1 MCKEAMNRIAKGTVQ
16 KSERDTLRALVY
28 GMCKAAMN
36 HIAKGTVCR
45 NHLFSFY
52 IQHRKK
58 KDYVQRHE
66 QNIQAIL
73 YESKFQGV
81 ISVDHRALSSLTN
94 NQGLDHAAYLI

>member
-16 KSERDTLRALVY
+16 KSERDTLRELLS

-36 HIAKGTVCR
+36 HIAKGTDCR
-45 NHLFSFY
+45 NQLFNIY

-58 KDYVQRHE
+58 RDFVQRYE

-73 YESKFQGV
+73 YEFKYQGV
-81 ISVDHRALSSLTN
+81 ISVDHRALSYLTTA
-94 NQGLDHAAYLI
+94 GD